1 MVLNLFPETPIGQFL
16 PGQSALSICGAALM
30 WVNLDVD
37 DGMSGAG
44 SARRGIRTPTPT
56 GCGF

>member
-1 MVLNLFPETPIGQFL
+1 
-16 PGQSALSICGAALM
+16 LM

-37 DGMSGAG
+37 DGMPGAG